1 MEIKIKEGR
10 CMLASFLSWL
20 NPLADLLLLVAL
32 GLRSKTS
39 LAAENLFL
47 RKQLAFYQERKT
59 RSRRLDDPAR
69 LTLVWLSHWFDWRN
83 ALAIVRPGTFIGWHR
98 RGFQLFWRCKS
109 QSGRPRIPL
118 DLQHLIRQM
127 ACDNPS
133 WGEER
138 IANELLLKL
147 GLRVSPRTIRKYLS
161 KFPAPCRGSRRD
173 QRWATFLKN
182 HADTIVACDFCVAAT
197 ATFRIL
203 YVFVVM
209 EHASRRMIHVN
220 ATAHPSAAWTL
231 QQLREAIPSDHSYR
245 FILHDHDAI
254 FSLGFNESVAGLGLE
269 VVTTPVHS
277 PQANALCERL
287 IGTLRRECLD
297 WMIPLTEDHLRRTL
311 WSWLPHYNR
320 GRPIH
325 R

>member
-1 MEIKIKEGR
+1 MII
-10 CMLASFLSWL
+10 ASR
-20 NPLADLLLLVAL
+20 LADLLPLLAL

-47 RKQLAFYQERKT
+47 RKQLAFYQERKI
-59 RSRRLDDPAR
+59 RLRRLDDPTR
-69 LTLVWLSHWFDWRN
+69 LTLVWLSRWFDWRN
-83 ALAIVRPGTFIGWHR
+83 ALAIVTPKTFIGWHR
-98 RGFQLFWRCKS
+98 KGFQLFWRWKS

-231 QQLREAIPSDHSYR
+231 QQLREAIPSNHSYR
-245 FILHDHDAI
+245 FILHAHDTI
-254 FSLGFNESVAGLGLE
+254 FSHGFDASVAGLGLE